1 VTQPT
6 PAASGDAKRVHW
18 DGLRQNTAVDGL
30 FNKIP
35 LKAVKGYRGKK
46 CVFARKTTAPQPNLT
61 LNSTMQSDAAYRLNG
76 TLQESADS
84 FKDVL
89 NASVKDLTEY
99 GNSPDDR
106 KVQHH

>member
-1 VTQPT
+1 
-6 PAASGDAKRVHW
+6 
-18 DGLRQNTAVDGL
+18 
-30 FNKIP
+30 
-35 LKAVKGYRGKK
+35 
-46 CVFARKTTAPQPNLT
+46 
-61 LNSTMQSDAAYRLNG
+61 MQSDAAYRLNG